1 MNPVESHRLSNAN
14 TQVAIRSS
22 EPAGFLDSLLESNWL
37 PDWLIRLG
45 IRRLLAERL
54 QRENKGGLE
63 LQQSHFRQFV
73 AMLKHSPIAVNTPDA
88 NQQHYEVPAGF
99 FQNVLGKHLK
109 YSSGYWPEGTR
120 TLSDAEASMLQLV
133 CERAEIHDG
142 QRILELGCGWGSLA
156 LWMSQHYP
164 RCQITAVS
172 NSSSQKGYIESMIQ
186 QRHLRNLRIV
196 TADMNDFEPAQSY
209 DRVISV
215 EMFEHMRN
223 YERLMA
229 RIASWLV
236 DGGKLFVH
244 IFTHRE
250 YAYLFEDQ
258 EGSDWMARHYFSGGM
273 MPSDDLLLHFQRD
286 LHLLRHWRLNGSHYA
301 RTAEAWLAN
310 MDRNR
315 TPIVSV
321 FSKTYGPEQVKRW
334 WARWRIFFMACAEL
348 WAYRGGEEWLVSHYL
363 FEKQLS

>member
-1 MNPVESHRLSNAN
+1 MNPVESHRISNAN
-14 TQVAIRSS
+14 TQAASRSS
-22 EPAGFLDSLLESNWL
+22 ESTGFLDSRLERNWL

-45 IRRLLAERL
+45 IRRLLAEPL
-54 QRENKGGLE
+54 QRESKGNLE
-63 LQQSHFRQFV
+63 LQQSQFMQSV
-73 AMLKHSPIAVNTPDA
+73 AMLKHSPIAVNTLDA
-88 NQQHYEVPAGF
+88 NQQHYEVPAAF
-99 FQNVLGKHLK
+99 LQNVLGKHLK

-133 CERAEIHDG
+133 CERAEIRDG
-142 QRILELGCGWGSLA
+142 QRILELGCGWGSMA

-172 NSSSQKGYIESMIQ
+172 NSSSQKHYIESMIQ
-186 QRHLRNLRIV
+186 RRQLGNLRIV
-196 TADMNDFEPAQSY
+196 TADMNDFAPAQSY

-229 RIASWLV
+229 KISGWLV
-236 DGGKLFVH
+236 EGGKLFVH

-258 EGSDWMARHYFSGGM
+258 GSSDWMARHYFTGGM
-273 MPSDDLLLHFQRD
+273 MPSDHLLLHFQKD
-286 LHLLRHWRLNGSHYA
+286 LHLLRHWRLNGKHYA

-310 MDRNR
+310 MDRDR
-315 TPIVSV
+315 AAIVSL
-321 FSKTYGPEQVKRW
+321 FSKTYGPEQVDRW

-348 WAYRGGEEWLVSHYL
+348 WAYRSGEEWLVSDYL
-363 FEKQLS
+363 FEK